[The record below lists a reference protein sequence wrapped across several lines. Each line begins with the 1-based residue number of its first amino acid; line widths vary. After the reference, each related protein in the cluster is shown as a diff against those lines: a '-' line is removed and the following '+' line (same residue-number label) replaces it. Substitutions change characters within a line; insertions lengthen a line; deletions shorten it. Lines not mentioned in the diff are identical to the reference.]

1 MAPEQWSDEPPD
13 SRADVYSIGVM
24 FYQTL
29 AGDVPFKSNSIPAIM
44 KKHLTED
51 VPTFSSR
58 GITVPPQIEAVVRHA
73 LEKEP
78 EFRTP
83 SAEEFLKELR
93 DAMEAASALLKTT
106 GDAQVDPFKTIS
118 TPPPPQSTRAPSYVR
133 PTSELVAAAISSS
146 SLHDEAEKLRMAREE
161 LQREEENKRL
171 AAAEAARQAMQ
182 RSGGLTIS
190 SRSST

>member
-1 MAPEQWSDEPPD
+1 
-13 SRADVYSIGVM
+13 
-24 FYQTL
+24 
-29 AGDVPFKSNSIPAIM
+29 K
-44 KKHLTED
+44 ED
-51 VPTFSSR
+51 LPTFSSR

-78 EFRTP
+78 EFRTS
-83 SAEEFLKELR
+83 SADEFLKELR
-93 DAMEAASALLKTT
+93 EAMEAASAVLKTT

-118 TPPPPQSTRAPSYVR
+118 TPPPPQSTRAPSFVR

-146 SLHDEAEKLRMAREE
+146 SLHDEAEKLRLAREE

-182 RSGGLTIS
+182 AEQ
-190 SRSST
+190 